1 MNYEKISRF
10 EKSQC
15 WMLLWLYVFPKL
27 MFEELFFSLPFFS
40 FSNDINHQIFL
51 NGEKYFVGFF
61 FLEQPNK
68 IFKAQKMSFMQK
80 KFAVR

>member
-1 MNYEKISRF
+1 MNYEKISRL

-15 WMLLWLYVFPKL
+15 WMLLWLYVLPKL

-61 FLEQPNK
+61 LEQTKK

>member
-1 MNYEKISRF
+1 
-10 EKSQC
+10 
-15 WMLLWLYVFPKL
+15 

-61 FLEQPNK
+61 FFLEQPNK
-68 IFKAQKMSFMQK
+68 IFKAQKRSFMQK